1 METKKRLVMAFL
13 TGVGRKISISIDDPK
28 ENITE
33 AEIVD
38 AMNLI
43 VEKNIFAPYG
53 SELVST
59 VDAKVIVTDTEEFD
73 ENIYRFV

>member
-1 METKKRLVMAFL
+1 METKKRLVMTFL

-73 ENIYRFV
+73 LITE

>member
-1 METKKRLVMAFL
+1 METKKRLVMTFL

-33 AEIVD
+33 AEIVY

-53 SELVST
+53 SELVAT

-73 ENIYRFV
+73 LITA

>member
-1 METKKRLVMAFL
+1 MEIKKRLVMTFL
-13 TGVGRKISISIDDPK
+13 TGVCRKISISIDDPK

-53 SELVST
+53 SELVAT

-73 ENIYRFV
+73 LITA

>member
-1 METKKRLVMAFL
+1 METKKRLVMTFL

-53 SELVST
+53 SELVAT

-73 ENIYRFV
+73 LITA

>member
-1 METKKRLVMAFL
+1 METKKRLVMTFL
-13 TGVGRKISISIDDPK
+13 TGVGWKISISIDDPK

-53 SELVST
+53 SELVAT

-73 ENIYRFV
+73 LITA

>member
-1 METKKRLVMAFL
+1 METKKRLVMTFL

-73 ENIYRFV
+73 LITA

>member
-73 ENIYRFV
+73 LITA

>member
-1 METKKRLVMAFL
+1 METKKRLVMTFL

-73 ENIYRFV
+73 LITV

>member
-38 AMNLI
+38 VMNLI

-73 ENIYRFV
+73 LITA

>member
-1 METKKRLVMAFL
+1 METKKRLVMTFL

-28 ENITE
+28 EDITE

-53 SELVST
+53 SELVAT

-73 ENIYRFV
+73 LMTA

>member
-1 METKKRLVMAFL
+1 METKKRLVMTFL

-28 ENITE
+28 EDITE
-33 AEIVD
+33 AEIAD

-53 SELVST
+53 SELVAT

-73 ENIYRFV
+73 LITA

>member
-1 METKKRLVMAFL
+1 MAFL

-73 ENIYRFV
+73 LITA

>member
-43 VEKNIFAPYG
+43 IEKNIFVPYG
-53 SELVST
+53 SELVAT

-73 ENIYRFV
+73 LITA

>member
-1 METKKRLVMAFL
+1 METKKRLVMTFL

-43 VEKNIFAPYG
+43 IEKNIFAPYG
-53 SELVST
+53 SELVAT

-73 ENIYRFV
+73 LITA

>member
-1 METKKRLVMAFL
+1 METKKRLVMTFL

-28 ENITE
+28 EDITE

-53 SELVST
+53 SELVAT

-73 ENIYRFV
+73 LITA

>member
-1 METKKRLVMAFL
+1 METKKRLVMTFL

-59 VDAKVIVTDTEEFD
+59 VLST
-73 ENIYRFV
+73 

>member
-1 METKKRLVMAFL
+1 METKKRLVMTFL

-33 AEIVD
+33 AEIVY

-73 ENIYRFV
+73 LITA

>member
-1 METKKRLVMAFL
+1 METKKRLVMTFL

-28 ENITE
+28 EDITE

-38 AMNLI
+38 AMSLI

-53 SELVST
+53 SELVAT

-73 ENIYRFV
+73 LITA

>member
-1 METKKRLVMAFL
+1 METKKRLVMTFL

-53 SELVST
+53 SELVAT

-73 ENIYRFV
+73 LITV

>member
-1 METKKRLVMAFL
+1 METKKRLVMTFL

-53 SELVST
+53 SELVAT

-73 ENIYRFV
+73 LINA

>member
-1 METKKRLVMAFL
+1 METKKRLVMTFL

-33 AEIVD
+33 TEIVD

-53 SELVST
+53 SELVAT

-73 ENIYRFV
+73 LITA

>member
-1 METKKRLVMAFL
+1 METKKRLVMTFL

-28 ENITE
+28 EDITE

-73 ENIYRFV
+73 LITA

>member
-1 METKKRLVMAFL
+1 METKKRLVMTFL

-59 VDAKVIVTDTEEFD
+59 VDAKVIVTDTKEFD
-73 ENIYRFV
+73 LITA